1 MDGLNTLTGV
11 CLPLFIKMYR
21 IARLTKHRR
30 ETKAW
35 GDEGLIDIV
44 ADAEELEV
52 ELQAEKKRMDELV
65 QGEFR
70 VIGYC
75 PG

>member
-30 ETKAW
+30 ERAW
-35 GDEGLIDIV
+35 GDKGLFDIV
-44 ADAEELEV
+44 ADAEELQI

-65 QGEFR
+65 QGE
-70 VIGYC
+70 
-75 PG
+75 

>member
-21 IARLTKHRR
+21 IARLTKLRR
-30 ETKAW
+30 EATVW
-35 GDEGLIDIV
+35 GDEDLIDFV
-44 ADAEELEV
+44 TAAEELEV

-65 QGEFR
+65 QGEWR
-70 VIGYC
+70 VIGFC
-75 PG
+75 LG

>member
-21 IARLTKHRR
+21 IARLAKHRR
-30 ETKAW
+30 VTKAW

-44 ADAEELEV
+44 TDADELEV

-65 QGEFR
+65 QG
-70 VIGYC
+70 G
-75 PG
+75 